1 MLRFIENVKD
11 LPEPI
16 TEFDENLWAGL
27 VDSMTV
33 HSKNRIVFRLSCGM
47 EIED

>member
-1 MLRFIENVKD
+1 MREFYITELN
-11 LPEPI
+11 

-33 HSKNRIVFRLSCGM
+33 HCKDRIVFRLTCDA
-47 EIED
+47 ELVL